1 MFQILVVCTANIC
14 RSPAAQA
21 ILNRALRGRS
31 VQIDSAGTSAGPGNP
46 VDASM
51 GNLMIARG
59 YPEVSA
65 HRSRVLLPHH
75 VVHYQL
81 ILCMERHHLE
91 QVCKINPIATGKT
104 MLLGH
109 WNGESEVADPVGQ
122 SNETYMNSIDEIH
135 EFCQKWVEKI
145 ITAGLV
151 A

>member
-1 MFQILVVCTANIC
+1 
-14 RSPAAQA
+14 
-21 ILNRALRGRS
+21 
-31 VQIDSAGTSAGPGNP
+31 
-46 VDASM
+46 
-51 GNLMIARG
+51 
-59 YPEVSA
+59 
-65 HRSRVLLPHH
+65 
-75 VVHYQL
+75 
-81 ILCMERHHLE
+81 MERHHLE